1 MCRWSINKFLFLVD
15 YWSLVGRGHRSPGTN
30 HLLCSEVMAQSQHS
44 ILRYYHHPVLN
55 ISTFNCSQC
64 TNNNLFL
71 RPPPSHLNIQF
82 WASQSNYRG
91 GGINWRTAHFPK
103 SRKFPKI
110 TRQYIREYS
119 ECCTPSWNYGILW
132 SNCFINMVCIFV
144 ASRQSDCL
152 WVEFN
157 LEYDFPKC
165 SIHEMFSKASFLSP
179 YTRSK

>member
-1 MCRWSINKFLFLVD
+1 MITD
-15 YWSLVGRGHRSPGTN
+15 
-30 HLLCSEVMAQSQHS
+30 HLSDEATGPQVPITYSSEVMAQSQHS

-110 TRQYIREYS
+110 TLYTIHSRIFWMLYAFMKLWDIVIELFHKHGLHICCIRVFAFEWNSIWNMIFRNAQYMRCFQKPHFFPPTREANNS
-119 ECCTPSWNYGILW
+119 ENHITI
-132 SNCFINMVCIFV
+132 
-144 ASRQSDCL
+144 
-152 WVEFN
+152 
-157 LEYDFPKC
+157 
-165 SIHEMFSKASFLSP
+165 SISI
-179 YTRSK
+179 